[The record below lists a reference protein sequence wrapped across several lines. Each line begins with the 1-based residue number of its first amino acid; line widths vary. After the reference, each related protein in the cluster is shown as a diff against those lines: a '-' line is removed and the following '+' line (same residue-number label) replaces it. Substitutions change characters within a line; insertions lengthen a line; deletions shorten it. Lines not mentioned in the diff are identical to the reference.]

1 MQTDMISS
9 LLEKPFSSRTFDEKR
24 EIVERGKPKPDMKD
38 LTTVCKGGT
47 KTVIRKFS
55 SSKFDE
61 IPWLTGC
68 ATSQKLYCWPCVLF
82 NSESSVWNKEGYSDL
97 AHLSAAIQRHEKAK
111 KHIEALYVLRMFGS
125 QRIDTALSSQR
136 QAEISHHNENV
147 RANREVLRSLIN
159 ATCFLAKQELPFRG
173 NDESATSSNR
183 GNYMELLDYT
193 RSYDTVLNVHL
204 QASTTF
210 RGTSPS
216 VQNDLIKAIADVML
230 DKITKEIRE
239 SEFVAIILDET
250 SDVNT
255 KSQLSTVIRYVHQ
268 GKVYDRFLG
277 FTDVSAD
284 RTAAGLMGHV
294 EKVVET
300 YHLQD
305 KLVGQTYD
313 GASVMS
319 GQLSGLQKRVLDK
332 YPKALFVH
340 CHAHVLNLVLQQG
353 LQSIRQCRIF
363 FQTLSGLAA
372 FFTKSSKRTH
382 ALKEFVNRR
391 LPTVAPTRWN
401 FTSRLSNTVKENRP
415 QLVLFFKSIRE
426 HSDNWENDD
435 VVKARGFLNYLEES
449 ETVFLLHVFSKIFG
463 YTDVLYGVLQNK
475 ALDVM
480 YCKAKVDEALVY
492 LQEERSNGFNS
503 IWNAVISGK

>member
-1 MQTDMISS
+1 
-9 LLEKPFSSRTFDEKR
+9 
-24 EIVERGKPKPDMKD
+24 
-38 LTTVCKGGT
+38 
-47 KTVIRKFS
+47 
-55 SSKFDE
+55 
-61 IPWLTGC
+61 
-68 ATSQKLYCWPCVLF
+68 
-82 NSESSVWNKEGYSDL
+82 
-97 AHLSAAIQRHEKAK
+97 
-111 KHIEALYVLRMFGS
+111 
-125 QRIDTALSSQR
+125 
-136 QAEISHHNENV
+136 
-147 RANREVLRSLIN
+147 
-159 ATCFLAKQELPFRG
+159 
-173 NDESATSSNR
+173 
-183 GNYMELLDYT
+183 
-193 RSYDTVLNVHL
+193 
-204 QASTTF
+204 
-210 RGTSPS
+210 
-216 VQNDLIKAIADVML
+216 ML

-255 KSQLSTVIRYVHQ
+255 KSQLSTVIKYVHQ